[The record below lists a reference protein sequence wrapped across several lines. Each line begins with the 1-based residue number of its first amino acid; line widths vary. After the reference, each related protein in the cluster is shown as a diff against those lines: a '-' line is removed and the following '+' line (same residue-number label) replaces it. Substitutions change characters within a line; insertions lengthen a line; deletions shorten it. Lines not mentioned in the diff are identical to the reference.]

1 MSNKN
6 TSNSK
11 VSNGKTFNV
20 NPSFGLTNEQ
30 VQQRIDEKLTN
41 NKPKHVT
48 KSVYKIIYDNL
59 VNFFNIL
66 LFSIAALMIVAQLPI
81 SSFLFLGILIL
92 NIGIGLFQDFK
103 ARHLVSK
110 LEVVA
115 APKVKVIRNGEERLI
130 ESEEVVVSDIVIL
143 SSGEQI
149 VVDGEIVE
157 GQIEANESMLT
168 GESNEIKKQ
177 TGSRVYSGSFVVSGV
192 AKMRVT
198 HVGKQ
203 CYAEKITTKARSF
216 ARPKSM
222 ILKSISAI
230 FRYVGIATIV
240 IGLGLI
246 ITAITKGEL
255 VWPADGVVMNSSFQ
269 NSVKTISG
277 SLVSMIPTGMYLL
290 VSTSLTVGVI
300 RLSTKKVLVQELYCL
315 ETLARADVVC
325 FDKTGT
331 LTDGTLNVVDLV
343 LFGKNKTQEVGSILK
358 TLVIATKDNNV
369 TARAISEHYK
379 DFHTLDFL
387 DGIGF
392 NSKRKYSAVRLRNGI
407 TCVLGAREFLNIK
420 SEDVDK
426 VCSFQELKG
435 NRVLVLASTKKP
447 IDPDANLPVLEPIG
461 VIVFQDHIKDDCYKT
476 IEWFKNNGVDMRV
489 ISGDSAL
496 AVSKIAEKAGIE
508 NANKYISLEGI
519 SLAETALLAKQYKVF
534 GRVSPEQKEVIISTL
549 REAGHV
555 VAMTGDGVNDILA
568 LKSAD
573 CSIAM
578 ANGSQAA
585 KSVSNLV
592 MLDSN
597 FSGLPNV
604 VSEGRRVINNLQRV
618 ASLFLVKTAF
628 AIILS
633 AFVLVLSW
641 MQFDIKYPF
650 GTNNMYLWEL
660 FSIGFA
666 SFFLSLQPNNEQ
678 IKGSFLPN
686 ILKRVLPAAL
696 TSISMVLIFY
706 IMYYLEGNSGLLVEN
721 AALTMSVLAFSAFSF
736 VFLFRVCRKFD
747 AYKTVLFIA
756 LVIITGGLIVYD
768 FYHADPVTGQSLL
781 LHIYYS
787 SLTET
792 NWFILPIV
800 FGISIPVY
808 YVLDLLFKNIFD
820 EGVKKNE
827 NF

>member
-1 MSNKN
+1 MSNKSDKKEAKATRARQIN
-6 TSNSK
+6 A
-11 VSNGKTFNV
+11 
-20 NPSFGLTNEQ
+20 NPLIGLNDEQ
-30 VQQRIDEKLTN
+30 IQKRIDQKLTN
-41 NKPKHVT
+41 KKPKHVT
-48 KSVYKIIYDNL
+48 KSVFKIIYDNL

-115 APKVKVIRNGEERLI
+115 SPKVKVIRNGQEILI
-130 ESEEVVVSDIVIL
+130 NSEDVVLSDIVII

-157 GQIEANESMLT
+157 GQIEANESLLT
-168 GESNEIKKQ
+168 GESNEIKKEV
-177 TGSRVYSGSFVVSGV
+177 GSEVFSGSFVVSGN

-198 HVGKQ
+198 RVGKQ

-230 FRYVGIATIV
+230 FRYVGVATIV
-240 IGLGLI
+240 IGFGMFV
-246 ITAITKGEL
+246 TAITRGEMN
-255 VWPADGVVMNSSFQ
+255 WPTDGVMQDSSFQ
-269 NSVKTISG
+269 NSIKTISG

-300 RLSTKKVLVQELYCL
+300 RLAKRKVLVQELYCL

-331 LTDGTLNVVDLV
+331 LTDGTLSVVELS
-343 LFGKNKTQEVGSILK
+343 LLGKQKEQEVGSILK
-358 TLVIATKDNNV
+358 TLVVATQDNNV
-369 TARAISEHYK
+369 TARAIMDEFNSFEVKSFY
-379 DFHTLDFL
+379 
-387 DGIGF
+387 DGISF
-392 NSKRKYSAVRLRNGI
+392 NSKRKYSAVRFTDGR
-407 TCVLGAREFLNIK
+407 TYVLGAQEFVNINNQEVADICK
-420 SEDVDK
+420 I
-426 VCSFQELKG
+426 QELKG
-435 NRVLVLASTKKP
+435 NRVLVLGVTKKP
-447 IDPDANLPVLEPIG
+447 VDPEKNLPPLDGVA
-461 VIVFQDHIKDDCYKT
+461 VIVFQDHIKDDARKT
-476 IEWFKNNGVDMRV
+476 IEWFANNGVDMRV
-489 ISGDSAL
+489 ISGDSAI

-508 NANKYISLEGI
+508 GAERYVSLEGV
-519 SLAETALLAKQYKVF
+519 SLKETAMLATQYKVF

-549 REAGHV
+549 REQGHV

-592 MLDSN
+592 MLESN

-633 AFVLVLSW
+633 AFALVISW
-641 MQFDIKYPF
+641 SVPDVKYPF
-650 GTNNMYLWEL
+650 ITNNMYLWEL
-660 FSIGFA
+660 LSIGFA

-678 IKGSFLPN
+678 VKGSFVPN

-696 TSISMVLIFY
+696 TMISMVLVFFI
-706 IMYYLEGNSGLLVEN
+706 ISYLEGAGGLLTLECAV
-721 AALTMSVLAFSAFSF
+721 TMSVLAFSTFSF
-736 VFLFRVCRKFD
+736 VFLFRVCRHFD
-747 AYKTVLFIA
+747 AYRIVLFVA
-756 LVIITGGLIVYD
+756 LLVVAAGIVWYD
-768 FYHADPVTGQSLL
+768 WSNGSPLL
-781 LHIYYS
+781 KLNYNS
-787 SLTET
+787 FNEM
-792 NWFILPIV
+792 NWFLLPII
-800 FGISIPVY
+800 FGLSIPIY
-808 YVLDLLFKNIFD
+808 YVLDLLFKNIFND
-820 EGVKKNE
+820 GVNDKNE
-827 NF
+827 SF